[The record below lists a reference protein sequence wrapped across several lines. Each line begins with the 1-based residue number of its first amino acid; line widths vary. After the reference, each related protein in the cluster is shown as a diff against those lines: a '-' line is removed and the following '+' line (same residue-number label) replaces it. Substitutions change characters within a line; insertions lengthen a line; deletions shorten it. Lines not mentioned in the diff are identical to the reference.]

1 MKIIISESRVGKLVA
16 EYIGMIYGELKQ
28 IDDKSNRRLIWIKK
42 GQGRMAYPTF
52 EMNASGTL
60 FIPETLQ
67 KSIVGYFAFE
77 DRSEINDAMIDAFE
91 YMYGI
96 RPERVNIYFD

>member
-1 MKIIISESRVGKLVA
+1 
-16 EYIGMIYGELKQ
+16 
-28 IDDKSNRRLIWIKK
+28 
-42 GQGRMAYPTF
+42 MAYPTF

-60 FIPETLQ
+60 FIPETLE
-67 KSIVGYFAFE
+67 KSIGDYFAFE
-77 DRSEINDAMIDAFE
+77 YRKEITDVIMDAFE